1 MKTFNFP
8 YIALGLGL
16 FLMLLLVKGGEA
28 SPDGGTLLPLLT
40 LMIISEFAFFM
51 TAFAVYIGVK
61 HIRVTGMTLIYTLT
75 TLLCFLLSLRFAILG
90 IELWPL

>member
-16 FLMLLLVKGGEA
+16 FLMLLLVKGSEIR
-28 SPDGGTLLPLLT
+28 PDGGVLLPLLT
-40 LMIISEFAFFM
+40 LLIISEFAFFM

-61 HIRVTGMTLIYTLT
+61 HMRVAGMKLAYTLT

-90 IELWPL
+90 VELWPL